1 MLKAPM
7 FFIACLGSRTGA
19 DRSERMSSPEG
30 LDKGRRMSAGCSPKA
45 AGARRKP
52 KPTR

>member
-19 DRSERMSSPEG
+19 DRSGPSG
-30 LDKGRRMSAGCSPKA
+30 
-45 AGARRKP
+45 
-52 KPTR
+52 

>member
-7 FFIACLGSRTGA
+7 FFIVCLGSRTGA
-19 DRSERMSSPEG
+19 DRSERCLG
-30 LDKGRRMSAGCSPKA
+30 QTGRKGRRMSAGCSPKA

-52 KPTR
+52 KPNR

>member
-7 FFIACLGSRTGA
+7 FFIIFLGSRTGA
-19 DRSERMSSPEG
+19 DRSERCLRQMGE
-30 LDKGRRMSAGCSPKA
+30 GRRMSAGYSPKA

-52 KPTR
+52 EPTH